1 MQSIKIKANKNS
13 INPNDFPSSCYNCIC
28 LNSHSLLIALNLL
41 FSLYLFLLNKKNN
54 ILIQEL
60 IKANSNRKIN
70 EQSLSLDLVHL
81 NYTNEK
87 IDMDMIGLK
96 YPEVYFDKFKSDLN
110 NGKFISNFYNFL
122 TQLETKLIYLEKEI
136 NVTKINAFYT
146 ARTLYLEKKKV
157 NYDDSKI
164 TKFHEIMSWLVIHK
178 STQLKGIASDKF
190 LACNYVKI
198 KIGKDLCPH
207 RIGVFNSFEEINF
220 ENLIKMKNVVLKVS
234 NGCHDNVYITEKN
247 TINDI
252 DRIKKNLLFHF
263 NREYSFIVPE
273 FFHLFSKK
281 RIVLEK
287 LFIPKSDLYEF
298 RFFIFNHKINMCMLS
313 YYRNHTDLNEYF
325 DENFNKI
332 KEEKNLN
339 LSINI
344 FKKEHLDELKSL
356 AIKLSEDFPNF
367 IRVDLYL
374 FQNKIY
380 LSELTFD
387 SNSGIPM
394 FTDITYFND
403 AIKKWKRIDY

>member
-1 MQSIKIKANKNS
+1 MHNIKIKTNKNS
-13 INPNDFPSSCYNCIC
+13 INSNDFPSSFYSYIY
-28 LNSHSLLIALNLL
+28 LNAHSILIALNLL
-41 FSLYLFLLNKKNN
+41 FSLYLMIQNYKNN

-60 IKANSNRKIN
+60 LKANSNRKIS
-70 EQSLSLDLVHL
+70 EQSYNLDPAHS
-81 NYTNEK
+81 NYTHEK
-87 IDMDMIGLK
+87 IDIDMVGLK
-96 YPEVYFDKFKSDLN
+96 YPEIYFDKFKYDLN
-110 NGKFISNFYNFL
+110 NGKFFSSFYNFL

-136 NVTKINAFYT
+136 NVTKINSFYT
-146 ARTLYLEKKKV
+146 ARTLYLDKKNV
-157 NYDDSKI
+157 SYDDSKI
-164 TKFHEIMSWLVIHK
+164 TKFHEIISWLVIHK

-220 ENLIKMKNVVLKVS
+220 EKLIKTKNVVLKVS
-234 NGCHDNVYITEKN
+234 NGCHDNIYITEKN
-247 TINDI
+247 SINDI
-252 DRIKKNLLFHF
+252 DRIKKKLLFHF
-263 NREYSFIVPE
+263 NRDYSFVVPE

-287 LFIPKSDLYEF
+287 LFIPRSDLYEF
-298 RFFIFNHKINMCMLS
+298 KFFIFNHKINMCILS
-313 YYRNHTDLNEYF
+313 YARNHTNLNEYL

-332 KEEKNLN
+332 KEKANFN
-339 LSINI
+339 LSMDI
-344 FKKEHLDELKSL
+344 FNKDHLDELKSL

-387 SNSGIPM
+387 SGSGIPM
-394 FTDITYFND
+394 FKSIKHFND

>member
-41 FSLYLFLLNKKNN
+41 FSLYLFLLNYKNN

-81 NYTNEK
+81 NYTNKK
-87 IDMDMIGLK
+87 IDIDMIGLK

-157 NYDDSKI
+157 KYDDSKI

-281 RIVLEK
+281 RIV
-287 LFIPKSDLYEF
+287 
-298 RFFIFNHKINMCMLS
+298 S

-344 FKKEHLDELKSL
+344 FKKDHLDELKSL